1 MAPAIFPQPIPDIP
15 FILSDMAPDVFSQS
29 FVPVFAS
36 ADPIEKIKHSASR
49 EAINFSLVLYTPI
62 FVLAN
67 WVAGDPY
74 IK

>member
-1 MAPAIFPQPIPDIP
+1 
-15 FILSDMAPDVFSQS
+15 MAPDVFSQS

-67 WVAGDPY
+67 
-74 IK
+74 